1 MENAAAKG
9 PLKMRDILNLAGL
22 NSLGT
27 TIAQSI
33 CSLKRRSSTLTTLNV
48 RKKAVAFCSNSAIKW
63 KNSVLIYDQL
73 ACMGQKINIY

>member
-33 CSLKRRSSTLTTLNV
+33 CSLKTKDFDYLE
-48 RKKAVAFCSNSAIKW
+48 C
-63 KNSVLIYDQL
+63 
-73 ACMGQKINIY
+73 